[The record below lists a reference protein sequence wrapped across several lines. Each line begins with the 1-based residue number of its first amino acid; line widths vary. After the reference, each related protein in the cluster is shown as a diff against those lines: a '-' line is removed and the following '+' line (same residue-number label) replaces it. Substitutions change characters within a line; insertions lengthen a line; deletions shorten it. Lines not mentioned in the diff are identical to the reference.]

1 MIHHETREMLF
12 TLFKKPRETVEVIVD
27 SLMPAAM
34 VYNYTWQEV
43 KHLLRPCFQEMGSNG
58 GKLHF
63 AHLQKI
69 VLQNQRARLQ
79 ALLKDK
85 NSAYKERGPKNPFQ
99 SKPQHALLAPIAKKQ
114 LNSQEEQHWRRT
126 RLQRFCTVLA
136 EMEDQNLQQQLV
148 SNVILCRNP
157 GDVEDRWDRYC
168 ALRRVGKATYVKAR
182 NQPHSGFASMDDGLS
197 DKNPGLTF
205 LHITSCPTDY
215 CQWNTFTLL
224 CEDRSPDI
232 ATVYWRDT
240 STGATVTEKA
250 TEIIQ
255 RTEPAAAYFPMSF
268 ANFRKSADGFRI
280 QGVLIENITQP
291 EALFLQLDKDIDG
304 MLSAAEFGRIG
315 EVFQALSNAVSEMRT
330 AQVAAR
336 RLQESVPKQQVT
348 PEVCNARNPRQ
359 YYCSFDADCKEDCKA
374 CGWKSA
380 TDRAFS
386 ICVQP
391 SPEVC
396 YADGGQVFCPSD
408 EQCHPPGDCQNCVDR
423 TVVDHAQ
430 HICLALWWDPAPL
443 TEWTNWVCR
452 WRNKVGMP
460 CTFDQDCI
468 YGMRRCLSGACMPFQ
483 PYNANQTCESDYDC
497 PHLGFYCPSD
507 PTGGQNPYWVQ
518 YCRAQR
524 SEGMTCAEDRE
535 CEPGLRCNVGEPQP
549 RCRKLFSL
557 KIGALAAEDVF
568 CEFGWRDRD
577 GKCAPPAQSKQAG
590 RSCDTDLDC
599 ETTDETGRTGS
610 CTCKAWWDKDDPKY
624 CKPVSGDFAKHQE
637 ALRDY
642 LWFRASRCG
651 TFWTEA
657 ECLRIFGNE
666 ATTGQPGAF
675 DQ

>member
-1 MIHHETREMLF
+1 MRLAVWLFLAFFCHSRAQTQYFEVLQYRGPSQCTRCQCLAQNTELCREVRPGFFLREQGCQDWSKLNGRCPPAMSYTLLFSIMIYHR
-12 TLFKKPRETVEVIVD
+12 
-27 SLMPAAM
+27 
-34 VYNYTWQEV
+34 YNEECGMGKECAQGEGICY
-43 KHLLRPCFQEMGSNG
+43 RPC
-58 GKLHF
+58 
-63 AHLQKI
+63 
-69 VLQNQRARLQ
+69 
-79 ALLKDK
+79 
-85 NSAYKERGPKNPFQ
+85 
-99 SKPQHALLAPIAKKQ
+99 
-114 LNSQEEQHWRRT
+114 
-126 RLQRFCTVLA
+126 
-136 EMEDQNLQQQLV
+136 
-148 SNVILCRNP
+148 
-157 GDVEDRWDRYC
+157 
-168 ALRRVGKATYVKAR
+168 
-182 NQPHSGFASMDDGLS
+182 
-197 DKNPGLTF
+197 LTF

-423 TVVDHAQ
+423 TR
-430 HICLALWWDPAPL
+430 LAISQDIFEAC
-443 TEWTNWVCR
+443 ERKTNH
-452 WRNKVGMP
+452 K
-460 CTFDQDCI
+460 
-468 YGMRRCLSGACMPFQ
+468 AC
-483 PYNANQTCESDYDC
+483 
-497 PHLGFYCPSD
+497 
-507 PTGGQNPYWVQ
+507 
-518 YCRAQR
+518 
-524 SEGMTCAEDRE
+524 
-535 CEPGLRCNVGEPQP
+535 
-549 RCRKLFSL
+549 
-557 KIGALAAEDVF
+557 
-568 CEFGWRDRD
+568 
-577 GKCAPPAQSKQAG
+577 
-590 RSCDTDLDC
+590 
-599 ETTDETGRTGS
+599 
-610 CTCKAWWDKDDPKY
+610 
-624 CKPVSGDFAKHQE
+624 
-637 ALRDY
+637 
-642 LWFRASRCG
+642 
-651 TFWTEA
+651 
-657 ECLRIFGNE
+657 
-666 ATTGQPGAF
+666 
-675 DQ
+675 

>member
-85 NSAYKERGPKNPFQ
+85 NSAYKESQ
-99 SKPQHALLAPIAKKQ
+99 SLQVAQ
-114 LNSQEEQHWRRT
+114 LTET
-126 RLQRFCTVLA
+126 F
-136 EMEDQNLQQQLV
+136 
-148 SNVILCRNP
+148 
-157 GDVEDRWDRYC
+157 
-168 ALRRVGKATYVKAR
+168 AR
-182 NQPHSGFASMDDGLS
+182 NVDRKILFSPSRNML
-197 DKNPGLTF
+197 F
-205 LHITSCPTDY
+205 L
-215 CQWNTFTLL
+215 
-224 CEDRSPDI
+224 SPDI

>member
-1 MIHHETREMLF
+1 MGKECAQGEGIC
-12 TLFKKPRETVEVIVD
+12 
-27 SLMPAAM
+27 
-34 VYNYTWQEV
+34 Y
-43 KHLLRPCFQEMGSNG
+43 RPC
-58 GKLHF
+58 
-63 AHLQKI
+63 
-69 VLQNQRARLQ
+69 
-79 ALLKDK
+79 
-85 NSAYKERGPKNPFQ
+85 
-99 SKPQHALLAPIAKKQ
+99 
-114 LNSQEEQHWRRT
+114 
-126 RLQRFCTVLA
+126 
-136 EMEDQNLQQQLV
+136 
-148 SNVILCRNP
+148 
-157 GDVEDRWDRYC
+157 
-168 ALRRVGKATYVKAR
+168 
-182 NQPHSGFASMDDGLS
+182 
-197 DKNPGLTF
+197 LTF

-224 CEDRSPDI
+224 CEDRSPDVP
-232 ATVYWRDT
+232 TVYWRDT
-240 STGATVTEKA
+240 STGATEKEKA

-255 RTEPAAAYFPMSF
+255 RAEPAAAYFPMSF
-268 ANFRKSADGFRI
+268 ADFRKSAEGFRI
-280 QGVLIENITQP
+280 QGILIENISQP
-291 EALFLQLDKDIDG
+291 ESLFLQLDTNVDG
-304 MLSAAEFGRIG
+304 EISATEFGRIG
-315 EVFQALSNAVSEMRT
+315 EVFTALNDAVTQMQT
-330 AQVAAR
+330 AQMTAR
-336 RLQESVPKQQVT
+336 RLQESVPKQAVT

-359 YYCSFDADCKEDCKA
+359 YYCSFDADCKSDCKA

-386 ICVQP
+386 VCVQP

-396 YADGGQVFCPSD
+396 FADGGQVFCPSD
-408 EQCHPPGDCQNCVDR
+408 EQCHPPGNCQNCVDR

-430 HICLALWWDPAPL
+430 HTCLALWWDPLPL

-460 CTFDQDCI
+460 CIYDQDCI

-483 PYNANQTCESDYDC
+483 PYNANQTCESDFDC

-518 YCRAQR
+518 YCRSQR

-599 ETTDETGRTGS
+599 ETTDATGRTGS

-624 CKPVSGDFAKHQE
+624 CKPVSGDFSRHQE
-637 ALRDY
+637 ALRNY

-657 ECLRIFGNE
+657 ECLRIFGNKAMSLKSAVE
-666 ATTGQPGAF
+666 CEEQKLSGGPYTPPAECGIMDDERFRDRCAMLDALG
-675 DQ
+675 

>member
-1 MIHHETREMLF
+1 MRLAVWLFLAFFCHSRAQTQYFEVLQYRGPSQCTRCQCLAQNTELC
-12 TLFKKPRETVEVIVD
+12 REVRPGFFLREQGCQDGKICTNCAFGNGTNPTTCVCENPPFSV
-27 SLMPAAM
+27 PAK
-34 VYNYTWQEV
+34 YNEECGMGKECAQGEGICY
-43 KHLLRPCFQEMGSNG
+43 RPC
-58 GKLHF
+58 
-63 AHLQKI
+63 
-69 VLQNQRARLQ
+69 
-79 ALLKDK
+79 
-85 NSAYKERGPKNPFQ
+85 
-99 SKPQHALLAPIAKKQ
+99 
-114 LNSQEEQHWRRT
+114 
-126 RLQRFCTVLA
+126 
-136 EMEDQNLQQQLV
+136 
-148 SNVILCRNP
+148 
-157 GDVEDRWDRYC
+157 
-168 ALRRVGKATYVKAR
+168 
-182 NQPHSGFASMDDGLS
+182 
-197 DKNPGLTF
+197 LTF

-666 ATTGQPGAF
+666 AMRLKLAVECEEQQLSGGPYAPPEECRIVDSERFGDRCAMMNELGR
-675 DQ
+675 